1 MKTKTYREIL
11 WWIDI
16 EYINFSPNDAIK
28 NYFPEWI
35 APDVDEDTKN
45 TDKCYNEL
53 SISSSSLITH
63 TCGDYDTGPYLS
75 FDSISWNNYFVLDIK
90 TESFLSGI
98 AQKIITKILNNDQQK
113 LKIVLY
119 FDSNAQTEKG
129 RNKLKKFVVE
139 IFNFFNQIEDTS
151 KMICLECKIRSQ
163 NNQDIYL
170 EGMNN
175 LKTKIFSDIEI
186 WQCIEPRIDDE
197 NHSGNWKV
205 WKWEE

>member
-1 MKTKTYREIL
+1 MESLYKVHYETL
-11 WWIDI
+11 SWIEI
-16 EYINFSPNDAIK
+16 EYINFTPENAIK
-28 NYFPEWI
+28 NYFPPWTWWGS
-35 APDVDEDTKN
+35 ASNKQ
-45 TDKCYNEL
+45 NEL
-53 SISSSSLITH
+53 SVGSCGLITH

-98 AQKIITKILNNDQQK
+98 AQKVITKILNNDQQK
-113 LKIVLY
+113 LKIALY
-119 FDSNAQTEKG
+119 FDPNTQTEKG

-170 EGMNN
+170 EGMSN

-186 WQCIEPRIDDE
+186 WQCMEPRIDDE
-197 NHSGNWKV
+197 YHSGNWKV